1 MVQFVHVCFLKT
13 FFGVMKI
20 KFIENKFTSFTIS
33 EREIGEYIQSVYD
46 RYGKENVLWQNIIC
60 GPYMDT
66 CIVCHTVN
74 TEKSKDKNLLQ
85 M

>member
-20 KFIENKFTSFTIS
+20 KFIENTFNSFTIS
-33 EREIGEYIQSVYD
+33 EREIGEYIQWVYD
-46 RYGKENVLWQNIIC
+46 KYGKENVLWQNIVC
-60 GPYMDT
+60 GTRVDE

>member
-20 KFIENKFTSFTIS
+20 KFIENRFNSFTTS
-33 EREIGEYIQSVYD
+33 KREIGEYIQCVYD
-46 RYGKENVLWQNIIC
+46 RYGKENVLWQNIVC
-60 GPYMDT
+60 GTRMGE